1 MLAVLGV
8 AAVGALLFDMLLLS
22 RGLLV
27 SLADQL
33 DRVGFDVRVTAA
45 EGLSVAGDR
54 VARASDVVDTV
65 SRLPEVEAVA
75 SMRVGNGWVLWP
87 EFRVPLTIVGAG
99 PGRRAGWQL
108 VEGQDLHQATGPL
121 PPMVVSRSVLTATST
136 KSGLTVTTEIG
147 RRLAVRGDCLDGA
160 SSLPP
165 VEFEIVGIAEFPFD
179 AQWSRTAAVVLSDLA
194 LACGE
199 VAADEADFLMV
210 ASRPE
215 YGPEATARAVADALP
230 DLYVFSNQDLV
241 DEFRVGFSY
250 FRQISTVL
258 ATVTIVFGFLLI
270 STVLT
275 VSVNQRVAEI
285 ATMRAMGFPR
295 RRIVADLVYESVM
308 LVGAGGVLALPL
320 GGALAVV
327 LDDILRAMPGLPLEL
342 HFFVFEMRAVAV
354 LAGLL
359 VLTAA
364 FAAFYPARLATRLP
378 IAATLRD
385 EVVS

>member
-136 KSGLTVTTEIG
+136 RSGLTVTTEIG

-364 FAAFYPARLATRLP
+364 FAALYPARLATRLP